1 MISKEESNSSAAVGS
16 SNANSSQA
24 DPRIEFFEKETELS
38 SQFIRSLFNI
48 IYEIYNSSAGS
59 SVRHKCLRALLR
71 IIYYATPDLL
81 STVLKCHSVSSHIA
95 AMLASS
101 DLRIVV
107 GAIEMSNI
115 LMEKLSNIFS
125 VYFVRE
131 GVLHQFNKLMKEP
144 DNAITEFGSPIVN
157 SSNASPLV
165 KAESNGAQTGLN
177 STPNLLAANNGPP
190 PPETTATS
198 TVTST
203 SSNGLPQQ
211 QTPPTNAHPSM
222 PPFAAQSIAP
232 PCYQLD
238 PLLSA
243 ANCDPLSGSQT
254 IDQQAAANQQQP
266 PPQFVPVTLT
276 SAHMP
281 SINVPI
287 NYWPN
292 LQQPPN
298 TLATGIN
305 SLASSNTVPTAN
317 HNLLAGPVGVIAYK
331 AIEDPFN
338 LQQPANQ
345 SQV

>member
-1 MISKEESNSSAAVGS
+1 MISKEESNSSAAAGS
-16 SNANSSQA
+16 SSANSSQT

-71 IIYYATPDLL
+71 IIYYASPDLL

-157 SSNASPLV
+157 SSSQASPLV
-165 KAESNGAQTGLN
+165 KAELNGNKTGLN
-177 STPNLLAANNGPP
+177 STPNLLTVNST
-190 PPETTATS
+190 PETSS
-198 TVTST
+198 TTT

-211 QTPPTNAHPSM
+211 QTNLPV
-222 PPFAAQSIAP
+222 PPFAAQNIPP

-238 PLLSA
+238 PLLGA
-243 ANCDPLSGSQT
+243 VNCDSLTTSASQTIGSQT
-254 IDQQAAANQQQP
+254 TANQ
-266 PPQFVPVTLT
+266 QFVPVTLT
-276 SAHMP
+276 SATMP
-281 SINVPI
+281 PINVPI

-292 LQQPPN
+292 LQQQPN
-298 TLATGIN
+298 TLAAGIN
-305 SLASSNTVPTAN
+305 SLATSNQVPTTN
-317 HNLLAGPVGVIAYK
+317 HNLLTGSVGVIAYK
-331 AIEDPFN
+331 AIEDPYN

>member
-1 MISKEESNSSAAVGS
+1 MISKEESNSSAAAGS
-16 SNANSSQA
+16 SGTNSSQT

-71 IIYYATPDLL
+71 IIYYASPDLL

-157 SSNASPLV
+157 SSSNASPLV
-165 KAESNGAQTGLN
+165 KSEPNGTNKTSGPH
-177 STPNLLAANNGPP
+177 STPNPP
-190 PPETTATS
+190 AISQPETTSIT
-198 TVTST
+198 TPN
-203 SSNGLPQQ
+203 NGLPQQ
-211 QTPPTNAHPSM
+211 QQQTLPPQTNANSSAVLA
-222 PPFAAQSIAP
+222 PFAAQIVPP

-238 PLLSA
+238 PLLGTV
-243 ANCDPLSGSQT
+243 NCDPLANSGGQT
-254 IDQQAAANQQQP
+254 IDQQTATNQQQ
-266 PPQFVPVTLT
+266 QFVPVTLT
-276 SAHMP
+276 SANMP

-305 SLASSNTVPTAN
+305 SLASSNTVPTTN
-317 HNLLAGPVGVIAYK
+317 HNLLTGPVGVIAYK

>member
-1 MISKEESNSSAAVGS
+1 M
-16 SNANSSQA
+16 
-24 DPRIEFFEKETELS
+24 
-38 SQFIRSLFNI
+38 
-48 IYEIYNSSAGS
+48 
-59 SVRHKCLRALLR
+59 
-71 IIYYATPDLL
+71 
-81 STVLKCHSVSSHIA
+81 LKCHSVSSHIA

-157 SSNASPLV
+157 SSSNASSLV
-165 KAESNGAQTGLN
+165 KSEPNGNNKTATGGLA
-177 STPNLLAANNGPP
+177 STPNLLASSQ
-190 PPETTATS
+190 PETTT
-198 TVTST
+198 TTPN
-203 SSNGLPQQ
+203 NGLPQQ
-211 QTPPTNAHPSM
+211 QTPTTNANSSAV
-222 PPFAAQSIAP
+222 PPFAAQNVPP

-238 PLLSA
+238 PLLGA
-243 ANCDPLSGSQT
+243 VNCDPLANSGGQT
-254 IDQQAAANQQQP
+254 IDQQTAASQQQQA
-266 PPQFVPVTLT
+266 QFVPVTLT
-276 SAHMP
+276 SANMP

-305 SLASSNTVPTAN
+305 SLASSNTVPTTN
-317 HNLLAGPVGVIAYK
+317 HNLLTGPVGVIAYK

-338 LQQPANQ
+338 LQQAANQ

>member
-1 MISKEESNSSAAVGS
+1 M
-16 SNANSSQA
+16 

-144 DNAITEFGSPIVN
+144 DNAITEFSLPIVN
-157 SSNASPLV
+157 SSSNASPLA
-165 KAESNGAQTGLN
+165 KAESNGAKSAVI
-177 STPNLLAANNGPP
+177 STPNLLPVNSGQPP
-190 PPETTATS
+190 PDQTTAVATS
-198 TVTST
+198 TATST

-211 QTPPTNAHPSM
+211 QAPPTNAHPSM
-222 PPFAAQSIAP
+222 PPFVAQSLAP

-238 PLLSA
+238 PLLAA
-243 ANCDPLSGSQT
+243 ANCDPLTGGQP
-254 IDQQAAANQQQP
+254 IDPQAAANQQP
-266 PPQFVPVTLT
+266 VPPQFVPVTLT
-276 SAHMP
+276 SANMP
-281 SINVPI
+281 SLNVPI

-298 TLATGIN
+298 SLATGIN
-305 SLASSNTVPTAN
+305 SLASSNTVPTTN
-317 HNLLAGPVGVIAYK
+317 HNLLTGPVGVIAYK